1 MGEHNKIGGI
11 TFGSALLCN
20 TVNVYKQPEL
30 LFYVL
35 IKKIENRNRT
45 NGISDLVFVT
55 LIHRSSSVAVAAILS
70 ELKRCLSEIS
80 DEMLLFL

>member
-1 MGEHNKIGGI
+1 MD
-11 TFGSALLCN
+11 
-20 TVNVYKQPEL
+20 QPSYVIQL
-30 LFYVL
+30 MYISNPNYYFVL
-35 IKKIENRNRT
+35 IKKIETRNRT